1 MIRCC
6 GGSAPASPTKADAAL
21 RLHQP
26 SVAHSL
32 RSNRAS
38 DRWPAPT
45 KAASPTLVSKKRRM
59 HLVGKSVIDVVV
71 HTKATTYPPN
81 KMQLKAILNHV
92 EKQKGFVY
100 HAIFWNDD
108 RTALLA
114 SLRPH
119 SRSRPVCSGCGRKG
133 PGYDTLAERR
143 FEFVPLWAI
152 PVFFLYCM
160 RRVDCPRCG
169 VTVEKVPWADGKH
182 QSTFS

>member
-1 MIRCC
+1 MLLFTQKQQ
-6 GGSAPASPTKADAAL
+6 PTTD
-21 RLHQP
+21 
-26 SVAHSL
+26 
-32 RSNRAS
+32 
-38 DRWPAPT
+38 
-45 KAASPTLVSKKRRM
+45 
-59 HLVGKSVIDVVV
+59 
-71 HTKATTYPPN
+71 

-100 HAIFWNDD
+100 HAIRWNND
-108 RTALLA
+108 RRTGLLV

-119 SRSRPVCSGCGRKG
+119 GRSRPVCSGCDRKG

-152 PVFFLYCM
+152 PVFFLYAM

-182 QSTFS
+182 QSTFSFRLFLASWAKRTQLEGNRDDLRHQLGHRLSLGRLGRPLGTGAP